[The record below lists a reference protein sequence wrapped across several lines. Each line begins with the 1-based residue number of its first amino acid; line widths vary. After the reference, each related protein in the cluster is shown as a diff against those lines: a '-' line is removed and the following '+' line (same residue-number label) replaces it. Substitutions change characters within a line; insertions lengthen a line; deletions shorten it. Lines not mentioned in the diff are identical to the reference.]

1 MAIDTGLA
9 TLLETVADVAGDHL
23 AVLHAGRGRTW
34 AELDERAARL
44 AGYLAAHGVAHGGR
58 VAIALRNGPEY
69 VETVF
74 AAMKLRAAAVNL
86 NYRYREAE
94 MAQVLADSGADAI
107 VFEAGLSGRVAA
119 VLAGLPQPRALLR
132 TGHPETGPPGGGD
145 PLTGPGSDGDPLA
158 GRATGYDD
166 AVAAS
171 PPLPRTGRSAMDE
184 WLMYTGGTTGRPKGV
199 RSTHRWLQRVALSN
213 GYAVAGLPEPGDLGE
228 LAERT
233 REFLAHERR
242 PTTLIAPPL
251 MHGTGMYTTL
261 GTLLVAGTVVFL
273 GSRSYDPGEMATLI
287 GRHRVTDLCLVGDVF
302 ARPFADAL
310 ERAAGDGR
318 PYDLSSLRRMHSV
331 GVLWS
336 ADVKERLLRHCDAV
350 IEDTIA
356 ASEGGPFARSITTR
370 GKHGVTARFELI
382 PGARVLADDGTDV
395 VPGSGR
401 AGRLAAPA
409 DEHVRYLSDPGATD
423 AAFPVVDGQ
432 RYCAPG
438 DLATVE
444 PDGSVVLL
452 GRGSRVINTGGEKVF
467 AEEVE
472 QAVAAHPAIGDAY
485 VIGLPDERFGQ
496 RIVAVAAV
504 EPGAR
509 PSAEEIRDHVGGLL
523 AGYKR
528 PRAVVFVPELR
539 RSPSGKADLR
549 WARDVAE
556 QALQG
561 RQPGAP

>member
-9 TLLETVADVAGDHL
+9 TLLETVADVAGDQP
-23 AVLHAGRGRTW
+23 AVLHAGHGRSW
-34 AELDERAARL
+34 AGLDERAARL
-44 AGYLAAHGVAHGGR
+44 AGYLAAHGVGRGGR

-94 MAQVLADSGADAI
+94 MVEVLADSGADAI
-107 VFEAGLSGRVAA
+107 VFEPGLSGRIAA
-119 VLAGLPQPRALLR
+119 VLTELPQPRALLR
-132 TGHPETGPPGGGD
+132 TSPREPGPAGDD
-145 PLTGPGSDGDPLA
+145 PLG
-158 GRATGYDD
+158 GRARGYDE
-166 AVAAS
+166 AVAAGE
-171 PPLPRTGRSAMDE
+171 PLPRIDRSAMDE

-213 GYAVAGLPEPGDLGE
+213 GYAVAGVPEPGDLAE

-233 REFLAHERR
+233 RAFLAHERR

-273 GSRSYDPGEMATLI
+273 GSRSYDADEMATLI
-287 GRHRVTDLCLVGDVF
+287 GRHRVSDLCLVGDVF

-310 ERAAGDGR
+310 ERAAADGR

-336 ADVKERLLRHCDAV
+336 AEVKERLLRHCDAV

-356 ASEGGPFARSITTR
+356 ASEGGPFARSLTTR
-370 GKHGVTARFELI
+370 GKHGVTSRFELM
-382 PGARVLADDGTDV
+382 PGARVLSDDGTDV
-395 VPGSGR
+395 VPGSGQ

-423 AAFPVVDGQ
+423 AAFPVIDGQ

-438 DLATVE
+438 DLATIE

-472 QAVAAHPAIGDAY
+472 QAVAAHPAIRDAY

-496 RIVAVAAV
+496 RIVAVAAAR
-504 EPGAR
+504 PGAR
-509 PSAEEIRDHVGGLL
+509 PSAGEIRDHVGGLL

-528 PRAVVFVPELR
+528 PRTVVFVPELR

-549 WARDVAE
+549 WAREVAE
-556 QALQG
+556 KALHG